1 MPEFLKKASCR
12 GRRPLHLV
20 PRRQIPRPNL
30 IAKLLRERHVARFI
44 VAPDGFG
51 KTGLAMEYADTV
63 FSFEHV
69 VWLDGRSP
77 CFLRDLDRGVI
88 ARTLLEGDPQPFLVV
103 IDDVPLLDPE
113 RAELLS
119 DELDLL
125 LDRDCEVMVACMP
138 SRDAFARHRDRIK
151 LTAVDLLLTDEE
163 VDLLRTPGERSS
175 DPASTIAPACRVAT
189 FVWGSDEERAG
200 FLSAVLGEELP
211 ADLLLP
217 LFVMASLGKGTFE
230 DVAAFGPFGPDQ
242 DALLAEQY
250 PYLGIDSRSG
260 RFEAAP
266 FEVEA
271 LAGAFARKLGALAD
285 RSLFS
290 DASTLVVRLGDA
302 LAMRGEHE
310 RACDFVRLL
319 ASRAPRASWLAKH
332 GAALLEAA
340 CLVPACEV
348 HRSLSGETAG
358 KGALLSAHEAVRRA
372 LLGDRQAACVAARKA
387 VRDRNAPSSV
397 QMTGALVLAQ
407 CAEADERRRADK
419 LVVSLLAAA
428 GIADAAE
435 APREAVCAK
444 APEDRGWLAAGCVHA
459 QLRKAG
465 CPEAARVWLDWHDDG
480 ARGSFLKQS
489 AAEVLRQAA
498 ASGAG
503 EARSIELDRLGAFVR
518 KEVSQASR
526 GTLGLG
532 DALAGI
538 AYERACERG
547 AIAVPALDAQAALA
561 VRRIEMRLFSQRNA
575 CERLELERLE
585 RERVFV
591 ATHPDAYREEG
602 RATRLPKLP
611 SSVPALTV
619 NLFGGLDVLMGDERV
634 DPSLF
639 SRQKVKTL
647 LALLVLHNGR
657 EFSRDKL
664 VGLLWPDSEI
674 MHGRKNFYGI
684 WAMLR
689 RALTLP
695 SGECPYL
702 IRQQQGLRLDA
713 SLLTSDV
720 AQLEDVCR
728 TLLFERPGYGG
739 WAQVYSQVNDRFS
752 DDLLP
757 SENGNDA
764 LASLRVDYRNR
775 LVDAL
780 VAASTR
786 LVAAGEAQE
795 GLWFAPCGA
804 PARPLARRRLHLP
817 HAGPAGRGAAYGRS
831 RDLLCLPPLP
841 HRRAGYRPLPRNDA
855 PLSQHHR
862 NRNRFRVTDGER
874 NNEHR
879 LRKRYIMD
887 IITISLGSILT
898 FECDPKKSVAN
909 LQKHGIDFDE
919 AQQLWEGIY
928 IKAPARKRGERRY
941 AVVGVLRGVHWTA
954 IATDRG
960 DRIRIISVRRATEQ
974 ERIRYE
980 QRKDNL

>member
-1 MPEFLKKASCR
+1 
-12 GRRPLHLV
+12 
-20 PRRQIPRPNL
+20 
-30 IAKLLRERHVARFI
+30 
-44 VAPDGFG
+44 
-51 KTGLAMEYADTV
+51 
-63 FSFEHV
+63 
-69 VWLDGRSP
+69 
-77 CFLRDLDRGVI
+77 
-88 ARTLLEGDPQPFLVV
+88 
-103 IDDVPLLDPE
+103 
-113 RAELLS
+113 
-119 DELDLL
+119 
-125 LDRDCEVMVACMP
+125 MVACMP

-397 QMTGALVLAQ
+397 RMTGALVLAQ

-795 GLWFAPCGA
+795 GLWFA
-804 PARPLARRRLHLP
+804 R
-817 HAGPAGRGAAYGRS
+817 AALQRDRS
-831 RDLLCLPPLP
+831 REDAYICLMQAQLA
-841 HRRAGYRPLPRNDA
+841 AGQRTAALETYFADELGIDPLPRNDA

>member
-1 MPEFLKKASCR
+1 M
-12 GRRPLHLV
+12 
-20 PRRQIPRPNL
+20 
-30 IAKLLRERHVARFI
+30 
-44 VAPDGFG
+44 
-51 KTGLAMEYADTV
+51 
-63 FSFEHV
+63 
-69 VWLDGRSP
+69 
-77 CFLRDLDRGVI
+77 
-88 ARTLLEGDPQPFLVV
+88 
-103 IDDVPLLDPE
+103 
-113 RAELLS
+113 
-119 DELDLL
+119 
-125 LDRDCEVMVACMP
+125 
-138 SRDAFARHRDRIK
+138 
-151 LTAVDLLLTDEE
+151 
-163 VDLLRTPGERSS
+163 
-175 DPASTIAPACRVAT
+175 
-189 FVWGSDEERAG
+189 
-200 FLSAVLGEELP
+200 
-211 ADLLLP
+211 
-217 LFVMASLGKGTFE
+217 
-230 DVAAFGPFGPDQ
+230 
-242 DALLAEQY
+242 
-250 PYLGIDSRSG
+250 
-260 RFEAAP
+260 
-266 FEVEA
+266 
-271 LAGAFARKLGALAD
+271 
-285 RSLFS
+285 
-290 DASTLVVRLGDA
+290 RLGDA

-795 GLWFAPCGA
+795 GLWFA
-804 PARPLARRRLHLP
+804 R
-817 HAGPAGRGAAYGRS
+817 AALQRDRS
-831 RDLLCLPPLP
+831 REDAYICLMQAQLAAGQRTAALETYFAC
-841 HRRAGYRPLPRNDA
+841 RRFL
-855 PLSQHHR
+855 
-862 NRNRFRVTDGER
+862 TDE
-874 NNEHR
+874 
-879 LRKRYIMD
+879 L
-887 IITISLGSILT
+887 
-898 FECDPKKSVAN
+898 
-909 LQKHGIDFDE
+909 GIDPSLE
-919 AQQLWEGIY
+919 TMRLYRSIIET
-928 IKAPARKRGERRY
+928 E
-941 AVVGVLRGVHWTA
+941 
-954 IATDRG
+954 TDF
-960 DRIRIISVRRATEQ
+960 E
-974 ERIRYE
+974 
-980 QRKDNL
+980 

>member
-1 MPEFLKKASCR
+1 
-12 GRRPLHLV
+12 
-20 PRRQIPRPNL
+20 
-30 IAKLLRERHVARFI
+30 
-44 VAPDGFG
+44 
-51 KTGLAMEYADTV
+51 
-63 FSFEHV
+63 
-69 VWLDGRSP
+69 
-77 CFLRDLDRGVI
+77 
-88 ARTLLEGDPQPFLVV
+88 
-103 IDDVPLLDPE
+103 
-113 RAELLS
+113 
-119 DELDLL
+119 
-125 LDRDCEVMVACMP
+125 
-138 SRDAFARHRDRIK
+138 
-151 LTAVDLLLTDEE
+151 
-163 VDLLRTPGERSS
+163 
-175 DPASTIAPACRVAT
+175 
-189 FVWGSDEERAG
+189 
-200 FLSAVLGEELP
+200 
-211 ADLLLP
+211 
-217 LFVMASLGKGTFE
+217 
-230 DVAAFGPFGPDQ
+230 
-242 DALLAEQY
+242 
-250 PYLGIDSRSG
+250 
-260 RFEAAP
+260 
-266 FEVEA
+266 
-271 LAGAFARKLGALAD
+271 
-285 RSLFS
+285 
-290 DASTLVVRLGDA
+290 
-302 LAMRGEHE
+302 
-310 RACDFVRLL
+310 
-319 ASRAPRASWLAKH
+319 
-332 GAALLEAA
+332 
-340 CLVPACEV
+340 
-348 HRSLSGETAG
+348 
-358 KGALLSAHEAVRRA
+358 
-372 LLGDRQAACVAARKA
+372 
-387 VRDRNAPSSV
+387 
-397 QMTGALVLAQ
+397 MTGALVLAQ

-795 GLWFAPCGA
+795 GLWFA
-804 PARPLARRRLHLP
+804 R
-817 HAGPAGRGAAYGRS
+817 AALQRDRS
-831 RDLLCLPPLP
+831 REDAYICLMQAQLAAGQRTAALETYFAC
-841 HRRAGYRPLPRNDA
+841 RRFL
-855 PLSQHHR
+855 
-862 NRNRFRVTDGER
+862 TDE
-874 NNEHR
+874 
-879 LRKRYIMD
+879 L
-887 IITISLGSILT
+887 
-898 FECDPKKSVAN
+898 
-909 LQKHGIDFDE
+909 GIDPSLE
-919 AQQLWEGIY
+919 TMRLYRSIIET
-928 IKAPARKRGERRY
+928 E
-941 AVVGVLRGVHWTA
+941 
-954 IATDRG
+954 TDF
-960 DRIRIISVRRATEQ
+960 E
-974 ERIRYE
+974 
-980 QRKDNL
+980 

>member
-77 CFLRDLDRGVI
+77 CFLRDLDRGII

-397 QMTGALVLAQ
+397 RMTGALVLAQ

-795 GLWFAPCGA
+795 GLWFA
-804 PARPLARRRLHLP
+804 R
-817 HAGPAGRGAAYGRS
+817 AALQRDRS
-831 RDLLCLPPLP
+831 REDAYICLMQAQLAAGQRTAVLETYFAC
-841 HRRAGYRPLPRNDA
+841 RRFL
-855 PLSQHHR
+855 
-862 NRNRFRVTDGER
+862 TDE
-874 NNEHR
+874 
-879 LRKRYIMD
+879 L
-887 IITISLGSILT
+887 
-898 FECDPKKSVAN
+898 
-909 LQKHGIDFDE
+909 GIDPSLE
-919 AQQLWEGIY
+919 TMRLYRSIIET
-928 IKAPARKRGERRY
+928 E
-941 AVVGVLRGVHWTA
+941 
-954 IATDRG
+954 TDF
-960 DRIRIISVRRATEQ
+960 E
-974 ERIRYE
+974 
-980 QRKDNL
+980 

>member
-1 MPEFLKKASCR
+1 M
-12 GRRPLHLV
+12 
-20 PRRQIPRPNL
+20 
-30 IAKLLRERHVARFI
+30 
-44 VAPDGFG
+44 
-51 KTGLAMEYADTV
+51 
-63 FSFEHV
+63 
-69 VWLDGRSP
+69 
-77 CFLRDLDRGVI
+77 
-88 ARTLLEGDPQPFLVV
+88 
-103 IDDVPLLDPE
+103 
-113 RAELLS
+113 
-119 DELDLL
+119 
-125 LDRDCEVMVACMP
+125 
-138 SRDAFARHRDRIK
+138 
-151 LTAVDLLLTDEE
+151 
-163 VDLLRTPGERSS
+163 
-175 DPASTIAPACRVAT
+175 
-189 FVWGSDEERAG
+189 
-200 FLSAVLGEELP
+200 
-211 ADLLLP
+211 
-217 LFVMASLGKGTFE
+217 
-230 DVAAFGPFGPDQ
+230 
-242 DALLAEQY
+242 
-250 PYLGIDSRSG
+250 
-260 RFEAAP
+260 
-266 FEVEA
+266 
-271 LAGAFARKLGALAD
+271 
-285 RSLFS
+285 
-290 DASTLVVRLGDA
+290 
-302 LAMRGEHE
+302 
-310 RACDFVRLL
+310 
-319 ASRAPRASWLAKH
+319 
-332 GAALLEAA
+332 
-340 CLVPACEV
+340 
-348 HRSLSGETAG
+348 
-358 KGALLSAHEAVRRA
+358 
-372 LLGDRQAACVAARKA
+372 
-387 VRDRNAPSSV
+387 
-397 QMTGALVLAQ
+397 
-407 CAEADERRRADK
+407 
-419 LVVSLLAAA
+419 
-428 GIADAAE
+428 
-435 APREAVCAK
+435 
-444 APEDRGWLAAGCVHA
+444 
-459 QLRKAG
+459 
-465 CPEAARVWLDWHDDG
+465 
-480 ARGSFLKQS
+480 
-489 AAEVLRQAA
+489 RQAA

-795 GLWFAPCGA
+795 GLWFA
-804 PARPLARRRLHLP
+804 R
-817 HAGPAGRGAAYGRS
+817 AALQRDRS
-831 RDLLCLPPLP
+831 REDAYICLMQAQLAAGQRTAALETYFAC
-841 HRRAGYRPLPRNDA
+841 RRFL
-855 PLSQHHR
+855 
-862 NRNRFRVTDGER
+862 TDE
-874 NNEHR
+874 
-879 LRKRYIMD
+879 L
-887 IITISLGSILT
+887 
-898 FECDPKKSVAN
+898 
-909 LQKHGIDFDE
+909 GIDPSLE
-919 AQQLWEGIY
+919 TMRLYRSIIET
-928 IKAPARKRGERRY
+928 E
-941 AVVGVLRGVHWTA
+941 
-954 IATDRG
+954 TDF
-960 DRIRIISVRRATEQ
+960 E
-974 ERIRYE
+974 
-980 QRKDNL
+980 

>member
-407 CAEADERRRADK
+407 CAEADERGAPTGSSCRGSRPRASRLRPKRPVRPSARRRRKIGDG
-419 LVVSLLAAA
+419 SLR
-428 GIADAAE
+428 DACMRSCGKRA
-435 APREAVCAK
+435 APRLLGYGSIGTTTA
-444 APEDRGWLAAGCVHA
+444 RAGASSSSRPPKCCV
-459 QLRKAG
+459 K
-465 CPEAARVWLDWHDDG
+465 
-480 ARGSFLKQS
+480 
-489 AAEVLRQAA
+489 
-498 ASGAG
+498 
-503 EARSIELDRLGAFVR
+503 
-518 KEVSQASR
+518 
-526 GTLGLG
+526 
-532 DALAGI
+532 
-538 AYERACERG
+538 
-547 AIAVPALDAQAALA
+547 
-561 VRRIEMRLFSQRNA
+561 
-575 CERLELERLE
+575 
-585 RERVFV
+585 
-591 ATHPDAYREEG
+591 
-602 RATRLPKLP
+602 
-611 SSVPALTV
+611 
-619 NLFGGLDVLMGDERV
+619 
-634 DPSLF
+634 
-639 SRQKVKTL
+639 
-647 LALLVLHNGR
+647 
-657 EFSRDKL
+657 
-664 VGLLWPDSEI
+664 
-674 MHGRKNFYGI
+674 
-684 WAMLR
+684 LR
-689 RALTLP
+689 RR
-695 SGECPYL
+695 E
-702 IRQQQGLRLDA
+702 
-713 SLLTSDV
+713 
-720 AQLEDVCR
+720 
-728 TLLFERPGYGG
+728 
-739 WAQVYSQVNDRFS
+739 
-752 DDLLP
+752 
-757 SENGNDA
+757 
-764 LASLRVDYRNR
+764 
-775 LVDAL
+775 
-780 VAASTR
+780 
-786 LVAAGEAQE
+786 
-795 GLWFAPCGA
+795 
-804 PARPLARRRLHLP
+804 PARPDRSSSTVWAPSCARRCPRRAAARSGSATLWP
-817 HAGPAGRGAAYGRS
+817 ASPTSGPASAGRS
-831 RDLLCLPPLP
+831 PFPRST
-841 HRRAGYRPLPRNDA
+841 RRRPSPSGA
-855 PLSQHHR
+855 
-862 NRNRFRVTDGER
+862 
-874 NNEHR
+874 
-879 LRKRYIMD
+879 
-887 IITISLGSILT
+887 
-898 FECDPKKSVAN
+898 
-909 LQKHGIDFDE
+909 
-919 AQQLWEGIY
+919 
-928 IKAPARKRGERRY
+928 
-941 AVVGVLRGVHWTA
+941 
-954 IATDRG
+954 
-960 DRIRIISVRRATEQ
+960 
-974 ERIRYE
+974 
-980 QRKDNL
+980 

>member
-319 ASRAPRASWLAKH
+319 ASRAPARETRGGVARSRLPRAGLR
-332 GAALLEAA
+332 GAPLLIGRDGGEGRSAQRPRGGSPRAFGGSTSGLRCRAQGGARQERAVLRADDGRVGARAMRGSGRAA
-340 CLVPACEV
+340 A
-348 HRSLSGETAG
+348 R
-358 KGALLSAHEAVRRA
+358 
-372 LLGDRQAACVAARKA
+372 RQARRVAAR
-387 VRDRNAPSSV
+387 
-397 QMTGALVLAQ
+397 
-407 CAEADERRRADK
+407 
-419 LVVSLLAAA
+419 
-428 GIADAAE
+428 
-435 APREAVCAK
+435 
-444 APEDRGWLAAGCVHA
+444 
-459 QLRKAG
+459 
-465 CPEAARVWLDWHDDG
+465 
-480 ARGSFLKQS
+480 
-489 AAEVLRQAA
+489 
-498 ASGAG
+498 
-503 EARSIELDRLGAFVR
+503 
-518 KEVSQASR
+518 
-526 GTLGLG
+526 
-532 DALAGI
+532 
-538 AYERACERG
+538 
-547 AIAVPALDAQAALA
+547 
-561 VRRIEMRLFSQRNA
+561 
-575 CERLELERLE
+575 
-585 RERVFV
+585 
-591 ATHPDAYREEG
+591 
-602 RATRLPKLP
+602 
-611 SSVPALTV
+611 
-619 NLFGGLDVLMGDERV
+619 
-634 DPSLF
+634 
-639 SRQKVKTL
+639 
-647 LALLVLHNGR
+647 
-657 EFSRDKL
+657 
-664 VGLLWPDSEI
+664 
-674 MHGRKNFYGI
+674 
-684 WAMLR
+684 
-689 RALTLP
+689 
-695 SGECPYL
+695 
-702 IRQQQGLRLDA
+702 
-713 SLLTSDV
+713 
-720 AQLEDVCR
+720 
-728 TLLFERPGYGG
+728 
-739 WAQVYSQVNDRFS
+739 
-752 DDLLP
+752 
-757 SENGNDA
+757 
-764 LASLRVDYRNR
+764 
-775 LVDAL
+775 
-780 VAASTR
+780 
-786 LVAAGEAQE
+786 
-795 GLWFAPCGA
+795 
-804 PARPLARRRLHLP
+804 
-817 HAGPAGRGAAYGRS
+817 GRGHRGCGRS
-831 RDLLCLPPLP
+831 
-841 HRRAGYRPLPRNDA
+841 A
-855 PLSQHHR
+855 P
-862 NRNRFRVTDGER
+862 
-874 NNEHR
+874 
-879 LRKRYIMD
+879 
-887 IITISLGSILT
+887 
-898 FECDPKKSVAN
+898 
-909 LQKHGIDFDE
+909 
-919 AQQLWEGIY
+919 
-928 IKAPARKRGERRY
+928 
-941 AVVGVLRGVHWTA
+941 
-954 IATDRG
+954 
-960 DRIRIISVRRATEQ
+960 
-974 ERIRYE
+974 
-980 QRKDNL
+980 

>member
-77 CFLRDLDRGVI
+77 CFLRDLDRGII

-217 LFVMASLGKGTFE
+217 LFVMASLRKGTFE

-397 QMTGALVLAQ
+397 RMTGALVLAQ

-538 AYERACERG
+538 AYERG

-664 VGLLWPDSEI
+664 VGLLWPDSE
-674 MHGRKNFYGI
+674 M
-684 WAMLR
+684 
-689 RALTLP
+689 
-695 SGECPYL
+695 
-702 IRQQQGLRLDA
+702 
-713 SLLTSDV
+713 
-720 AQLEDVCR
+720 
-728 TLLFERPGYGG
+728 LFERPGYGG

-795 GLWFAPCGA
+795 GLWFA
-804 PARPLARRRLHLP
+804 R
-817 HAGPAGRGAAYGRS
+817 AALQRDRS
-831 RDLLCLPPLP
+831 REDAYICLMQAQLAAGQRTAALETYFAC
-841 HRRAGYRPLPRNDA
+841 RRFL
-855 PLSQHHR
+855 
-862 NRNRFRVTDGER
+862 TDE
-874 NNEHR
+874 
-879 LRKRYIMD
+879 L
-887 IITISLGSILT
+887 
-898 FECDPKKSVAN
+898 
-909 LQKHGIDFDE
+909 GIDPSLE
-919 AQQLWEGIY
+919 TMRLYRSIIET
-928 IKAPARKRGERRY
+928 E
-941 AVVGVLRGVHWTA
+941 
-954 IATDRG
+954 TDF
-960 DRIRIISVRRATEQ
+960 E
-974 ERIRYE
+974 
-980 QRKDNL
+980 

>member
-1 MPEFLKKASCR
+1 MRKWTCSAHR
-12 GRRPLHLV
+12 GSARAIPHRRLR
-20 PRRQIPRPNL
+20 PR
-30 IAKLLRERHVARFI
+30 AA
-44 VAPDGFG
+44 
-51 KTGLAMEYADTV
+51 
-63 FSFEHV
+63 
-69 VWLDGRSP
+69 
-77 CFLRDLDRGVI
+77 
-88 ARTLLEGDPQPFLVV
+88 
-103 IDDVPLLDPE
+103 
-113 RAELLS
+113 
-119 DELDLL
+119 
-125 LDRDCEVMVACMP
+125 
-138 SRDAFARHRDRIK
+138 
-151 LTAVDLLLTDEE
+151 
-163 VDLLRTPGERSS
+163 
-175 DPASTIAPACRVAT
+175 
-189 FVWGSDEERAG
+189 
-200 FLSAVLGEELP
+200 
-211 ADLLLP
+211 
-217 LFVMASLGKGTFE
+217 FE

-795 GLWFAPCGA
+795 GLWFA
-804 PARPLARRRLHLP
+804 R
-817 HAGPAGRGAAYGRS
+817 AALQRDRS
-831 RDLLCLPPLP
+831 REDAYICLMQAQLAAGQRTAALETYFAC
-841 HRRAGYRPLPRNDA
+841 RRFL
-855 PLSQHHR
+855 
-862 NRNRFRVTDGER
+862 TDE
-874 NNEHR
+874 
-879 LRKRYIMD
+879 L
-887 IITISLGSILT
+887 
-898 FECDPKKSVAN
+898 
-909 LQKHGIDFDE
+909 GIDPSLE
-919 AQQLWEGIY
+919 TMRLYRSIIET
-928 IKAPARKRGERRY
+928 E
-941 AVVGVLRGVHWTA
+941 
-954 IATDRG
+954 TDF
-960 DRIRIISVRRATEQ
+960 E
-974 ERIRYE
+974 
-980 QRKDNL
+980 

>member
-77 CFLRDLDRGVI
+77 CFLRDLDRGII

-397 QMTGALVLAQ
+397 RMTGALVLAQ

-795 GLWFAPCGA
+795 GLWFAGA

-879 LRKRYIMD
+879 LRKWYIMD

>member
-12 GRRPLHLV
+12 GRRPLHLAS
-20 PRRQIPRPNL
+20 RRQIPRPDL

-51 KTGLAMEYADTV
+51 KTGLALEYADTV

-88 ARTLLEGDPQPFLVV
+88 ARTLLEDDPEPFLAVV
-103 IDDVPLLDPE
+103 DDVPLLDPE

-125 LDRDCEVMVACMP
+125 LDRDCEVVVACVP

-151 LTAVDLLLTDEE
+151 LAASDLLLTDEE

-175 DPASTIAPACRVAT
+175 DPASTIPAARRVAAL
-189 FVWGSDEERAG
+189 VWGSEEERAG
-200 FLSAVLGEELP
+200 FLAAALREELP

-217 LFVMASLGKGTFE
+217 LFVMASLEEGTLE

-242 DALLAEQY
+242 EALLAEQY
-250 PYLGIDSRSG
+250 PYLGIDPGRG

-266 FEVEA
+266 FAADAVAEA
-271 LAGAFARKLGALAD
+271 FGRKLGAVAD

-290 DASTLVVRLGDA
+290 DASTLIVRLGDA
-302 LAMRGEHE
+302 LVARGAHE
-310 RACDFVRLL
+310 RACDLVRLL
-319 ASRAPRASWLAKH
+319 AARAPRATWLAEH
-332 GAALLEAA
+332 GSVLLDAA

-358 KGALLSAHEAVRRA
+358 KGALLSAYEAARRA
-372 LLGDRQAACVAARKA
+372 LLGDRAAASAAARKA
-387 VRDRNAPSSV
+387 VRDRSAPAAAR
-397 QMTGALVLAQ
+397 MAGALVLAQ
-407 CAEADERRRADK
+407 CAEADERGRADK
-419 LVVSLLAAA
+419 LVAALLAAA
-428 GIADAAE
+428 GVTRIADAH
-435 APREAVCAK
+435 RAVGCAK
-444 APEDRGWLAAGCVHA
+444 AAEERGWLASGCVHA
-459 QLRKAG
+459 QLRQAG
-465 CPEAARVWLDWHDDG
+465 CSDAARVWLDWHDGG
-480 ARGSFLKQS
+480 ARGGFVMQA

-498 ASGAG
+498 ASDVRAVQ
-503 EARSIELDRLGAFVR
+503 SPELDRLGALVR
-518 KEVSQASR
+518 KRVSQASR
-526 GTLGLG
+526 DALGLV

-547 AIAVPALDAQAALA
+547 ALAIPALDAQGALA
-561 VRRIEMRLFSQRNA
+561 VRRVEMSLFSQRNA
-575 CERLELERLE
+575 SERLELDRLE
-585 RERVFV
+585 HERAFV
-591 ATHPDAYREEG
+591 ATHPDAYRDEG
-602 RATRLPKLP
+602 RAKRLPKLP
-611 SSVPALTV
+611 TAAPALTV
-619 NLFGGLDVLMGDERV
+619 NLFGGLDVLIGGERV

-695 SGECPYL
+695 SGDCPYL

-764 LASLRVDYRNR
+764 IASLRVDYRNR

-786 LVAAGEAQE
+786 LVASGEAQE
-795 GLWFAPCGA
+795 GLWFA
-804 PARPLARRRLHLP
+804 R
-817 HAGPAGRGAAYGRS
+817 AALQRDRS
-831 RDLLCLPPLP
+831 REDAYTCLMNAQLASGQRTAALETYFAC
-841 HRRAGYRPLPRNDA
+841 RRYLADEL
-855 PLSQHHR
+855 
-862 NRNRFRVTDGER
+862 
-874 NNEHR
+874 
-879 LRKRYIMD
+879 
-887 IITISLGSILT
+887 
-898 FECDPKKSVAN
+898 
-909 LQKHGIDFDE
+909 GIDPSLE
-919 AQQLWEGIY
+919 TMRLYRSIIET
-928 IKAPARKRGERRY
+928 E
-941 AVVGVLRGVHWTA
+941 
-954 IATDRG
+954 TDF
-960 DRIRIISVRRATEQ
+960 E
-974 ERIRYE
+974 
-980 QRKDNL
+980 

>member
-1 MPEFLKKASCR
+1 MPEFLKKAPCR
-12 GRRPLHLV
+12 GRRPLHLAS
-20 PRRQIPRPNL
+20 RRQIPRPDL

-88 ARTLLEGDPQPFLVV
+88 ARTLLEDDPQPFLAV

-125 LDRDCEVMVACMP
+125 LDRDCEVMVTCVP
-138 SRDAFARHRDRIK
+138 SRDAFARHRDRVK
-151 LTAVDLLLTDEE
+151 LTALDLLLADAE

-175 DPASTIAPACRVAT
+175 DPASTIPPARRVAAL
-189 FVWGSDEERAG
+189 VWGSGEERAG
-200 FLSAVLGEELP
+200 FLAAALQEELP
-211 ADLLLP
+211 ADVLLP
-217 LFVMASLGKGTFE
+217 LFVMAALEQGALE
-230 DVAAFGPFGPDQ
+230 DVAAFGPFAPDQ
-242 DALLAEQY
+242 EALLAEQY
-250 PYLGIDSRSG
+250 PYLGIDSRRG
-260 RFEAAP
+260 RFESAP
-266 FEVEA
+266 FEAAAVAEA
-271 LAGAFARKLGALAD
+271 FGRKLGAVAG
-285 RSLFS
+285 RSLFQ

-302 LAMRGEHE
+302 LVARGAHD
-310 RACDFVRLL
+310 RACELVRLL
-319 ASRAPRASWLAKH
+319 AARAPRATWLAAQ
-332 GAALLEAA
+332 GRALLDAA

-358 KGALLSAHEAVRRA
+358 KGALLSANEAVRRA
-372 LLGDRQAACVAARKA
+372 LLGDRAAACAAARKA
-387 VRDRNAPSSV
+387 VRDRGADSAAR
-397 QMTGALVLAQ
+397 MTGALVLAQ

-419 LVVSLLAAA
+419 LAKALLAAA
-428 GIADAAE
+428 GISRIADAHLA
-435 APREAVCAK
+435 AGCAK
-444 APEDRGWLAAGCVHA
+444 AAEERGWLVSGCVHA
-459 QLRKAG
+459 QLRQEG
-465 CPEAARVWLDWHDDG
+465 CREAAQVWLDWYDGG
-480 ARGSFLKQS
+480 ARGCFLKHS

-498 ASGAG
+498 ASDPRTV
-503 EARSIELDRLGAFVR
+503 RSAELDRLGVLVR
-518 KEVSQASR
+518 KRVSQASA
-526 GTLGLG
+526 GVLGLG

-538 AYERACERG
+538 AYERACEQG
-547 AIAVPALDAQAALA
+547 VLAVPALDAQASLA
-561 VRRIEMRLFSQRNA
+561 VRRVEMSLFSQRSE

-585 RERVFV
+585 RERAFV
-591 ATHPDAYREEG
+591 ATHPDAYRDEG
-602 RATRLPKLP
+602 RARRLPTLP
-611 SSVPALTV
+611 IATPALTV

-664 VGLLWPDSEI
+664 VSLLWPDSEI

-689 RALTLP
+689 RALSLP
-695 SGECPYL
+695 SGDCPYL

-713 SLLTSDV
+713 SLLASDV
-720 AQLEDVCR
+720 SQLEDVCR

-764 LASLRVDYRNR
+764 IASLRVDYRNR

-786 LVAAGEAQE
+786 LVAAGEVQE
-795 GLWFAPCGA
+795 GLWFA
-804 PARPLARRRLHLP
+804 R
-817 HAGPAGRGAAYGRS
+817 AALQRDRS
-831 RDLLCLPPLP
+831 REDAYTCLMHAQLASGQRTAALETYFAC
-841 HRRAGYRPLPRNDA
+841 RRYLADEL
-855 PLSQHHR
+855 
-862 NRNRFRVTDGER
+862 
-874 NNEHR
+874 
-879 LRKRYIMD
+879 
-887 IITISLGSILT
+887 
-898 FECDPKKSVAN
+898 
-909 LQKHGIDFDE
+909 GIDPSLDTMRLYRGIIETE
-919 AQQLWEGIY
+919 ADFE
-928 IKAPARKRGERRY
+928 
-941 AVVGVLRGVHWTA
+941 
-954 IATDRG
+954 
-960 DRIRIISVRRATEQ
+960 
-974 ERIRYE
+974 
-980 QRKDNL
+980 

>member
-1 MPEFLKKASCR
+1 M
-12 GRRPLHLV
+12 
-20 PRRQIPRPNL
+20 
-30 IAKLLRERHVARFI
+30 
-44 VAPDGFG
+44 
-51 KTGLAMEYADTV
+51 
-63 FSFEHV
+63 
-69 VWLDGRSP
+69 RSR
-77 CFLRDLDRGVI
+77 C
-88 ARTLLEGDPQPFLVV
+88 A
-103 IDDVPLLDPE
+103 
-113 RAELLS
+113 
-119 DELDLL
+119 
-125 LDRDCEVMVACMP
+125 
-138 SRDAFARHRDRIK
+138 
-151 LTAVDLLLTDEE
+151 
-163 VDLLRTPGERSS
+163 
-175 DPASTIAPACRVAT
+175 ASTN
-189 FVWGSDEERAG
+189 
-200 FLSAVLGEELP
+200 
-211 ADLLLP
+211 
-217 LFVMASLGKGTFE
+217 
-230 DVAAFGPFGPDQ
+230 
-242 DALLAEQY
+242 
-250 PYLGIDSRSG
+250 
-260 RFEAAP
+260 
-266 FEVEA
+266 
-271 LAGAFARKLGALAD
+271 
-285 RSLFS
+285 
-290 DASTLVVRLGDA
+290 
-302 LAMRGEHE
+302 
-310 RACDFVRLL
+310 CDFVRLL

-397 QMTGALVLAQ
+397 RMTGALVLAQ

-795 GLWFAPCGA
+795 GLWFA
-804 PARPLARRRLHLP
+804 R
-817 HAGPAGRGAAYGRS
+817 AALQRDRS
-831 RDLLCLPPLP
+831 REDAYICLMQAQLAAGQRTAALETYFAC
-841 HRRAGYRPLPRNDA
+841 RRFL
-855 PLSQHHR
+855 
-862 NRNRFRVTDGER
+862 TDE
-874 NNEHR
+874 
-879 LRKRYIMD
+879 L
-887 IITISLGSILT
+887 
-898 FECDPKKSVAN
+898 
-909 LQKHGIDFDE
+909 GIDPSLE
-919 AQQLWEGIY
+919 TMRLYRSIIET
-928 IKAPARKRGERRY
+928 E
-941 AVVGVLRGVHWTA
+941 
-954 IATDRG
+954 TDF
-960 DRIRIISVRRATEQ
+960 E
-974 ERIRYE
+974 
-980 QRKDNL
+980 

>member
-372 LLGDRQAACVAARKA
+372 LLGDRQAACVCRAQGGARQERAVLRADDGRVGARAMRGSGRAAARRQA
-387 VRDRNAPSSV
+387 
-397 QMTGALVLAQ
+397 
-407 CAEADERRRADK
+407 RR
-419 LVVSLLAAA
+419 V
-428 GIADAAE
+428 
-435 APREAVCAK
+435 
-444 APEDRGWLAAGCVHA
+444 
-459 QLRKAG
+459 
-465 CPEAARVWLDWHDDG
+465 AAR
-480 ARGSFLKQS
+480 
-489 AAEVLRQAA
+489 
-498 ASGAG
+498 
-503 EARSIELDRLGAFVR
+503 
-518 KEVSQASR
+518 
-526 GTLGLG
+526 
-532 DALAGI
+532 
-538 AYERACERG
+538 
-547 AIAVPALDAQAALA
+547 
-561 VRRIEMRLFSQRNA
+561 
-575 CERLELERLE
+575 
-585 RERVFV
+585 
-591 ATHPDAYREEG
+591 
-602 RATRLPKLP
+602 
-611 SSVPALTV
+611 
-619 NLFGGLDVLMGDERV
+619 
-634 DPSLF
+634 
-639 SRQKVKTL
+639 
-647 LALLVLHNGR
+647 
-657 EFSRDKL
+657 
-664 VGLLWPDSEI
+664 
-674 MHGRKNFYGI
+674 
-684 WAMLR
+684 
-689 RALTLP
+689 
-695 SGECPYL
+695 
-702 IRQQQGLRLDA
+702 
-713 SLLTSDV
+713 
-720 AQLEDVCR
+720 
-728 TLLFERPGYGG
+728 
-739 WAQVYSQVNDRFS
+739 
-752 DDLLP
+752 
-757 SENGNDA
+757 
-764 LASLRVDYRNR
+764 
-775 LVDAL
+775 
-780 VAASTR
+780 
-786 LVAAGEAQE
+786 
-795 GLWFAPCGA
+795 
-804 PARPLARRRLHLP
+804 
-817 HAGPAGRGAAYGRS
+817 GRGHRGCGRS
-831 RDLLCLPPLP
+831 
-841 HRRAGYRPLPRNDA
+841 A
-855 PLSQHHR
+855 P
-862 NRNRFRVTDGER
+862 
-874 NNEHR
+874 
-879 LRKRYIMD
+879 
-887 IITISLGSILT
+887 
-898 FECDPKKSVAN
+898 
-909 LQKHGIDFDE
+909 
-919 AQQLWEGIY
+919 
-928 IKAPARKRGERRY
+928 
-941 AVVGVLRGVHWTA
+941 
-954 IATDRG
+954 
-960 DRIRIISVRRATEQ
+960 
-974 ERIRYE
+974 
-980 QRKDNL
+980 

>member
-1 MPEFLKKASCR
+1 MPEFLKKAPCR
-12 GRRPLHLV
+12 GRRPLHLAS
-20 PRRQIPRPNL
+20 RRQIPRPDL

-69 VWLDGRSP
+69 AWLDGRSP
-77 CFLRDLDRGVI
+77 CFLRDLDRGAI
-88 ARTLLEGDPQPFLVV
+88 ARTLLADDPQPFLAVV
-103 IDDVPLLDPE
+103 DDVPLLDPE

-125 LDRDCEVMVACMP
+125 LDRDCEVMVTCMP

-151 LTAVDLLLTDEE
+151 LTAADLLLTDAEL
-163 VDLLRTPGERSS
+163 DLLRTPGERSA
-175 DPASTIAPACRVAT
+175 DPASEIPPAHRVAA
-189 FVWGSDEERAG
+189 FVWGSDADRAG
-200 FLSAVLGEELP
+200 FLGAALGEELP

-217 LFVMASLGKGTFE
+217 LFAMAALGEGALE

-242 DALLAEQY
+242 EALLAEQY
-250 PYLGIDSRSG
+250 LYLGIDSQLG

-266 FEVEA
+266 FEARA
-271 LAGAFARKLGALAD
+271 LAEAFARKLGPLAE
-285 RSLFS
+285 RSLFP

-302 LAMRGEHE
+302 LVARGAHE
-310 RACDFVRLL
+310 RACDLVRLL
-319 ASRAPRASWLAKH
+319 AARAPRAAWLAEQGK
-332 GAALLEAA
+332 ALLEAA

-348 HRSLSGETAG
+348 HRSLAGETAG
-358 KGALLSAHEAVRRA
+358 RGARLSVHEALRRA
-372 LLGDRQAACVAARKA
+372 LLGDRAAACAAARKA
-387 VRDRNAPSSV
+387 VRDRGAEPAAR
-397 QMTGALVLAQ
+397 MAGALVLAH
-407 CAEADERRRADK
+407 CAEADERKRADK
-419 LVVSLLAAA
+419 LASALLAAA
-428 GIADAAE
+428 GVASSVDPRRDAA
-435 APREAVCAK
+435 CAK
-444 APEDRGWLAAGCVHA
+444 AAEGRDWLAAGWVHVR
-459 QLRKAG
+459 LRQAS
-465 CPEAARVWLDWHDDG
+465 CPEAARAWLDWHD
-480 ARGSFLKQS
+480 RGVRGCFLEQS

-498 ASGAG
+498 DVGPHAAQSA
-503 EARSIELDRLGAFVR
+503 ELDRLGALVR
-518 KEVSQASR
+518 RRVTEAGR

-547 AIAVPALDAQAALA
+547 VLSVPALDAQAALA
-561 VRRIEMRLFSQRNA
+561 LRKMEMALFSQRNA

-585 RERVFV
+585 RERAFV
-591 ATHPDAYREEG
+591 ATHPDAFREEG
-602 RATRLPKLP
+602 RAKRPALPTAA
-611 SSVPALTV
+611 PALTV
-619 NLFGGLDVLMGDERV
+619 NLFGGLDVLIGGERV

-664 VGLLWPDSEI
+664 VSLLWPDCEI

-689 RALTLP
+689 RALSLP

-713 SLLTSDV
+713 SLLSSDV

-739 WAQVYSQVNDRFS
+739 WAQVCSLVNDRFS

-764 LASLRVDYRNR
+764 IASLRVDYRNR

-786 LVAAGEAQE
+786 LVAAGEVQE
-795 GLWFAPCGA
+795 GLWFA
-804 PARPLARRRLHLP
+804 R
-817 HAGPAGRGAAYGRS
+817 AALQRDRS
-831 RDLLCLPPLP
+831 REDAYTCLMSAQLASNQRTAALETYFAC
-841 HRRAGYRPLPRNDA
+841 RRYLVDE
-855 PLSQHHR
+855 L
-862 NRNRFRVTDGER
+862 
-874 NNEHR
+874 
-879 LRKRYIMD
+879 
-887 IITISLGSILT
+887 
-898 FECDPKKSVAN
+898 
-909 LQKHGIDFDE
+909 GIDPSLETMRLYRSIIETE
-919 AQQLWEGIY
+919 AEF
-928 IKAPARKRGERRY
+928 E
-941 AVVGVLRGVHWTA
+941 
-954 IATDRG
+954 
-960 DRIRIISVRRATEQ
+960 
-974 ERIRYE
+974 
-980 QRKDNL
+980 